1 MTIDEAI
8 KHAEE
13 VAQRLENSHKRDL
26 MCEDDERCAK
36 EHRQLAEW
44 LKELKAYREREE
56 RAIRNRFPMVQ
67 EERMTR
73 EEAITI
79 IKNLKNYL
87 RNEDKVKDKKLHED
101 VYTALDTAIEVMGDK
116 T

>member
-1 MTIDEAI
+1 
-8 KHAEE
+8 
-13 VAQRLENSHKRDL
+13 
-26 MCEDDERCAK
+26 
-36 EHRQLAEW
+36 
-44 LKELKAYREREE
+44 
-56 RAIRNRFPMVQ
+56 
-67 EERMTR
+67 MTR
-73 EEAITI
+73 EETIAI